1 MGSACCLHQQV
12 NKKMLG
18 RLMMQ
23 NRSWVVLWVC
33 LLGLLP
39 WGTQAHQQS
48 SSSAAA
54 TTSEATG
61 PNLASVNA
69 AVAVVGQEELMY
81 GKNAHRSVP
90 IASITKL
97 MTALVVLESGEPL
110 DAWLTFHERHTPAAA
125 NAYSRIRIDSQM
137 RRADV
142 LRIALMSSENFAAYT
157 LARSHPGGF
166 DAFIEAM
173 NSKAADLGMTGTRF
187 VDPTGLSADNV
198 STAADLVRLV
208 NAAASH
214 PEIREYSTTGY
225 FRGQFRNPRYSLSF
239 GNTNAL
245 VHRDSWGVAL
255 SKTGYL
261 SEAGRC
267 LVMVSRMDGKDVVT
281 VLLDSLGTRS
291 PMGDAGRIKRWLDTG
306 APGSVAA
313 AARRYE
319 QKKNAA
325 YADSGQQSASVN

>member
-1 MGSACCLHQQV
+1 MAG
-12 NKKMLG
+12 
-18 RLMMQ
+18 
-23 NRSWVVLWVC
+23 VL
-33 LLGLLP
+33 LLALLP
-39 WGTQAHQQS
+39 GMGQAHQQQALTAKAEE
-48 SSSAAA
+48 SAAA
-54 TTSEATG
+54 G

-69 AVAVVGQEELMY
+69 AVAVAGENGLLY
-81 GKNAHRSVP
+81 GKNADRSVP
-90 IASITKL
+90 IASVTKV
-97 MTALVVLESGEPL
+97 MTALVVLESGQPMDE
-110 DAWLTFHERHTPAAA
+110 WLTFRERHTPAAA

-166 DAFIEAM
+166 DAFVEAM
-173 NSKAADLGMTGTRF
+173 NAKAVALGMNGTRF
-187 VDPTGLSADNV
+187 VDPTGLSSENL
-198 STAADLVRLV
+198 STAADLVKLV
-208 NAAASH
+208 NAAARH
-214 PEIREYSTTGY
+214 PEIRDYSTTGY

-245 VHRDSWGVAL
+245 VHRDSWGVSL

-267 LVMVSRMDGKDVVT
+267 LVMISRMNGKDVVT

-306 APGSVAA
+306 ARGSVAA

-319 QKKNAA
+319 QEKNAA
-325 YADSGQQSASVN
+325 YAQADQPSASVN

>member
-1 MGSACCLHQQV
+1 MGMRGIVPLIVFLILQV
-12 NKKMLG
+12 
-18 RLMMQ
+18 
-23 NRSWVVLWVC
+23 
-33 LLGLLP
+33 
-39 WGTQAHQQS
+39 
-48 SSSAAA
+48 SAAMA
-54 TTSEATG
+54 ASSDVSGAEAPVAPSG

-69 AVAVVGQEELMY
+69 AVAWAGDNELLY
-81 GKNAHRSVP
+81 GKNANRQVP

-97 MTALVVLESGEPL
+97 MTALVVLDSGEPL
-110 DAWLTFHERHTPAAA
+110 DAWLTFHKRHTPAAA
-125 NAYSRIRIDSQM
+125 NAYSRIRINSQM
-137 RRADV
+137 RRSDV

-173 NSKAADLGMTGTRF
+173 NAKARALGMAGTHY
-187 VDPTGLSADNV
+187 VDPTGLSADNQ
-198 STAADLVRLV
+198 STAADLVKLA

-214 PEIREYSTTGY
+214 PEIHEYTTTGY

-239 GNTNAL
+239 GNTNPL
-245 VHRDSWGVAL
+245 VHRESWGVGL

-261 SEAGRC
+261 TEAGRC
-267 LVMVSRMDGKDVVT
+267 LVMISRMNGKQVIT

-306 APGSVAA
+306 ARGTVAK

-319 QKKNAA
+319 QEKNTAHATAA
-325 YADSGQQSASVN
+325 QDTASVN

>member
-1 MGSACCLHQQV
+1 MAIFW
-12 NKKMLG
+12 MF
-18 RLMMQ
+18 
-23 NRSWVVLWVC
+23 
-33 LLGLLP
+33 LLALVPLAL
-39 WGTQAHQQS
+39 QAHQKDS
-48 SSSAAA
+48 SPK
-54 TTSEATG
+54 TSTAGKPEAG

-69 AVAVVGQEELMY
+69 AVAVAGANELVF
-81 GKNAHRSVP
+81 GKNADRSVP
-90 IASITKL
+90 IASVTKL
-97 MTALVVLESGEPL
+97 MTALVVLDSGESL
-110 DAWLTFHERHTPAAA
+110 DEWLTFHKRHTPAAA

-166 DAFIEAM
+166 DAFIESM
-173 NSKAADLGMTGTRF
+173 NAKARELGMTGTRF
-187 VDPTGLSADNV
+187 VDPTGLSSDNV
-198 STAADLVRLV
+198 STASDLVKLV
-208 NAAASH
+208 NAAAAHS
-214 PEIREYSTTGY
+214 EIGKYSTTEY

-267 LVMVSRMDGKDVVT
+267 LVMVSQMNGKKVIT

-291 PMGDAGRIKRWLDTG
+291 PLGDAGRIKRWLDTG
-306 APGSVAA
+306 ARGAVAA

-319 QKKNAA
+319 RERNAA
-325 YADSGQQSASVN
+325 YATAGNNTVSVN

>member
-1 MGSACCLHQQV
+1 MG
-12 NKKMLG
+12 
-18 RLMMQ
+18 
-23 NRSWVVLWVC
+23 NRSMAIGWAFFLM
-33 LLGLLP
+33 LAP
-39 WGTQAHQQS
+39 WLSQAHQQN
-48 SSSAAA
+48 SSANALSSA
-54 TTSEATG
+54 KEAG

-69 AVAVVGQEELMY
+69 AVAVAGADELIF
-81 GKNAHRSVP
+81 GKNADRSVP
-90 IASITKL
+90 IASITKV

-110 DAWLTFHERHTPAAA
+110 DEWLTFHQRHTPAAA

-166 DAFIEAM
+166 DAFIESM
-173 NSKAADLGMTGTRF
+173 NAKARELGMTGTRF
-187 VDPTGLSADNV
+187 VDPTGLSSDNV
-198 STAADLVRLV
+198 STASDLVKLV
-208 NAAASH
+208 NAAAAH
-214 PEIREYSTTGY
+214 PEIGKYSTTDY

-267 LVMVSRMDGKDVVT
+267 LVMISQMNGKEVVT

-291 PMGDAGRIKRWLDTG
+291 PMGDAGRIRRWLDTG
-306 APGSVAA
+306 ARGSVAA

-319 QKKNAA
+319 QQKNAA
-325 YADSGQQSASVN
+325 YATAGNSTVSVN

>member
-1 MGSACCLHQQV
+1 MATC
-12 NKKMLG
+12 
-18 RLMMQ
+18 
-23 NRSWVVLWVC
+23 WVF
-33 LLGLLP
+33 LLALVP
-39 WGTQAHQQS
+39 WAVPAHQQEA
-48 SSSAAA
+48 SSSASAPA
-54 TTSEATG
+54 SEAG

-69 AVAVVGQEELMY
+69 AVAVAGDDTLIF
-81 GKNAHRSVP
+81 GKNADRSVP
-90 IASITKL
+90 IASVTKL
-97 MTALVVLESGEPL
+97 MTALVVLESGEAM
-110 DAWLTFHERHTPAAA
+110 DEWLTFRKRHTPAAA
-125 NAYSRIRIDSQM
+125 NAYSWIRIDSQM

-173 NSKAADLGMTGTRF
+173 NTKARELGMTGSRF
-187 VDPTGLSADNV
+187 VDPTGLSAENV
-198 STAADLVRLV
+198 ATAADLVRLA
-208 NAAASH
+208 NAAAKH

-225 FRGQFRNPRYSLSF
+225 YRGHFRNPRYSLSF

-267 LVMVSRMDGKDVVT
+267 LVMISRMNGKEVVT

-306 APGSVAA
+306 ARGSVAK

-319 QKKNAA
+319 QEKNAA
-325 YADSGQQSASVN
+325 YATAGNSTVSVN